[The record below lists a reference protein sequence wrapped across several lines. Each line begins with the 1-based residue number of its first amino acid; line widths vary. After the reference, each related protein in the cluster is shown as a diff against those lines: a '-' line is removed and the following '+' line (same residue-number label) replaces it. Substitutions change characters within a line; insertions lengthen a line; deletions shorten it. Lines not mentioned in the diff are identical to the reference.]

1 MKIER
6 LSLMKD

>member
-6 LSLMKD
+6 MQ